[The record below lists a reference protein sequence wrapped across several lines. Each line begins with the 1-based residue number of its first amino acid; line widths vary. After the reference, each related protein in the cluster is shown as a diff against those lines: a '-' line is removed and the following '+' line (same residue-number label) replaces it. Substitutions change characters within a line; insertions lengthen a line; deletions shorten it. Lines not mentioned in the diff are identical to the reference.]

1 MVTSQIRPNLPFID
15 SPGTSCS
22 SASQKLATI
31 PEDSPNSASK
41 EEETIR
47 VKVEENEEEETE
59 FIHYSSGRNCCL
71 TRKAPCDKDLLKSWH
86 NVHFYL
92 LYLIMVLNVFI
103 TAFGLS
109 GENLR
114 LQSEQ
119 KWLEIQK
126 FIFFSSKR
134 LDYSWWGLRSPLNCS
149 HSDVNFDQGHGPI
162 SHPSLALVVNF
173 FLVYPSSLWFLSYER
188 EKSS

>member
-47 VKVEENEEEETE
+47 VKVEENDEEETE
-59 FIHYSSGRNCCL
+59 FIHYSSGCNCCVA
-71 TRKAPCDKDLLKSWH
+71 RKAPCDKDLLKSWH

-119 KWLEIQK
+119 KWLEIRM
-126 FIFFSSKR
+126 FNLLFFLPPRGLIIIGGDSVSPCIVALNGVNVD
-134 LDYSWWGLRSPLNCS
+134 LD
-149 HSDVNFDQGHGPI
+149 HGPI
-162 SHPSLALVVNF
+162 SPSIHP
-173 FLVYPSSLWFLSYER
+173 
-188 EKSS
+188 

>member
-1 MVTSQIRPNLPFID
+1 MNFHCFIFFKLIKIKLKSLPIGSNVRNIFSISGTCSYTSLNRPSQYLGQVTQVVTSQIRPNLPFID

-119 KWLEIQK
+119 K
-126 FIFFSSKR
+126 
-134 LDYSWWGLRSPLNCS
+134 
-149 HSDVNFDQGHGPI
+149 
-162 SHPSLALVVNF
+162 
-173 FLVYPSSLWFLSYER
+173 
-188 EKSS
+188 